1 MKLRA
6 LIPVLFLFVL
16 TNTILVFSNTY
27 FGTSTAFKFRFIM
40 VVNLMLFTMS
50 IFSFN
55 RIRKIDYNNPRSVVN
70 SVMIGTLLK
79 MVFFAGA
86 ALAYA
91 SQKLGPVGMPTLLSS
106 MGLYLIYTWLEISW
120 TQHKQ

>member
-1 MKLRA
+1 MKFRA

-16 TNTILVFSNTY
+16 TNTILLFSNTY
-27 FGTSTAFKFRFIM
+27 FGMSTGLKFRFIM
-40 VVNLMLFTMS
+40 VVNLMLFMMS

-55 RIRKIDYNNPRSVVN
+55 RIRKVDFNNPRSVVN

-91 SQKLGPVGMPTLLSS
+91 SQKQGPVGMPTLLSS

-120 TQHKQ
+120 SQHKQ

>member
-1 MKLRA
+1 MKFKA

-16 TNTILVFSNTY
+16 TNTILLFSNTY
-27 FGTSTAFKFRFIM
+27 FGTSSVFKFRFIM
-40 VVNLMLFTMS
+40 VVNLMLFMMS
-50 IFSFN
+50 VFSFN
-55 RIRKIDYNNPRSVVN
+55 RIRKIDYSNPRSVVN

-79 MVFFAGA
+79 MVVFAGA

-91 SQKLGPVGMPTLLSS
+91 SQKQAPVGMPTLLAS

-120 TQHKQ
+120 TRNKQ

>member
-16 TNTILVFSNTY
+16 TNTILLFSHTY
-27 FGTSTAFKFRFIM
+27 FGTSTAFKFSFIM
-40 VVNLMLFTMS
+40 VVNLMLFLMS

-55 RIRKIDYNNPRSVVN
+55 RTRKINYSNPRAVVN

-79 MVFFAGA
+79 MIVFAGA
-86 ALAYA
+86 ALVYA
-91 SQKLGPVGMPTLLSS
+91 SQKLGPVGMPTLLTS

-120 TQHKQ
+120 TQHK

>member
-6 LIPVLFLFVL
+6 LIPVLLLFVL
-16 TNTILVFSNTY
+16 TNTILLFSNTY
-27 FGTSTAFKFRFIM
+27 FGTSTAFKFRFIL
-40 VVNLMLFTMS
+40 VVNLMLFLMS

-55 RIRKIDYNNPRSVVN
+55 RTRKINYSNPRAVVN

-79 MVFFAGA
+79 MIVFAGA
-86 ALAYA
+86 ALVYA
-91 SQKLGPVGMPTLLSS
+91 SQKLGPVGMPTLLTS

-120 TQHKQ
+120 TQHK